1 MSITD
6 DVASVTRQKK
16 DDRSIARHREV
27 SRDSA
32 TSGNNGPINATAAT
46 AATAMGGRGRVV
58 LPACRERA
66 CRWTQSTKIRVMRP
80 RLRARE
86 YGYVGRSGWGEA
98 AASGLQNV
106 IGTMSSIIN
115 R

>member
-46 AATAMGGRGRVV
+46 AATAMGGGGGGSFSPHAESV
-58 LPACRERA
+58 LVAGPKVQR
-66 CRWTQSTKIRVMRP
+66 
-80 RLRARE
+80 
-86 YGYVGRSGWGEA
+86 
-98 AASGLQNV
+98 
-106 IGTMSSIIN
+106 
-115 R
+115 